1 MARINPP
8 AAERTTEVYTQCS
21 EGMRVMPCHLTAGM
35 TSGITVA
42 NQRKGTMSALLA
54 VAEVRETTNPIV
66 SIEMLTA
73 KRATARTRRWSQ
85 REASPLA
92 SRKRASTRVPPIVP
106 PQMKAMKTM
115 NAAIDVSPVTPSYGR
130 TEGIDYLIS
139 PSPAGGNAE

>member
-1 MARINPP
+1 
-8 AAERTTEVYTQCS
+8 
-21 EGMRVMPCHLTAGM
+21 M

-139 PSPAGGNAE
+139 PSSAGGNAE